1 MLFFSILIILLVSFV
16 KLFCYLLLLHH
27 STIPWWEN
35 FTFSVNLSITRSWK
49 CVTVTTKFAFWLD
62 LLVGQFMNSIVLN
75 VPKKLVTNQTFFVMF
90 HYSNFCFAVERLF
103 DDGLRSQ
110 GVNYHLKS
118 RRKCPLIKNVKKLFL
133 NKIVMFPPTNR
144 YYMCLKA
151 LIIRQIGS
159 KNGNRYLLTLSFR
172 NLIIMLAY

>member
-1 MLFFSILIILLVSFV
+1 MITTLVSYSHNMLFVSILIILLVSFV

-75 VPKKLVTNQTFFVMF
+75 VPKKLVTNQTFFWCFITAATFVSRLKGYLMMVFEAKVSITIWSLEGNVPSSKMTKSYFSIKLLCF
-90 HYSNFCFAVERLF
+90 HQPPIDITCVRRLWLY
-103 DDGLRSQ
+103 D
-110 GVNYHLKS
+110 KS
-118 RRKCPLIKNVKKLFL
+118 VRKMV
-133 NKIVMFPPTNR
+133 
-144 YYMCLKA
+144 
-151 LIIRQIGS
+151 IG
-159 KNGNRYLLTLSFR
+159 TF
-172 NLIIMLAY
+172 